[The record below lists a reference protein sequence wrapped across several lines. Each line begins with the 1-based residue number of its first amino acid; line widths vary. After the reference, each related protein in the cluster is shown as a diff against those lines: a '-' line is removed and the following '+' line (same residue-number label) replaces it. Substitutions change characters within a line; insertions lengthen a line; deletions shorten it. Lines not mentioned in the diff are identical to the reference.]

1 MTTRASTPI
10 IEARG
15 LVKRFGTVEALA
27 GLDLVAEPGKVVA
40 VLGPNG
46 AGKTTFVSLV
56 SGRLQ
61 PSSGTV
67 AFDGQDITGLP
78 AHLRVRLGI
87 AYTFQITSV
96 FANLTAYDN
105 VALAV
110 QRTLDDDNHRRGARA
125 FHDAVLAA
133 LERTGL
139 AGRAGQLAATLS
151 YGHQRLLEVAMGL
164 ALKPR
169 LLILDEPTQGLSDSE
184 IENFIALVR
193 EIAGQTTV
201 LLIEHNMDCVMRLAD
216 RITVFEAG
224 HILAEGAPEA
234 IRADPD
240 VQRAYLGTAG
250 DG

>member
-1 MTTRASTPI
+1 VAAVTPLIATHGLSRNFGGLKAVDHVDFTLLPGEIRALI
-10 IEARG
+10 
-15 LVKRFGTVEALA
+15 
-27 GLDLVAEPGKVVA
+27 
-40 VLGPNG
+40 GPNG

-67 AFDGQDITGLP
+67 AFDGKDITSLP

-110 QRTLDDDNHRRGARA
+110 QRTHDDNHRRGARA
-125 FHDAVLAA
+125 FRDAVLAA
-133 LERTGL
+133 LEHTGL
-139 AGRAGQLAATLS
+139 ASRAGQLAASLS
-151 YGHQRLLEVAMGL
+151 YGHQRLLEIAMGL

-184 IENFIALVR
+184 IDNFIALVR
-193 EIAGQTTV
+193 EISGQATV
-201 LLIEHNMDCVMRLAD
+201 LLIEHNIDCVMRRAD

-224 HILAEGAPEA
+224 RILAEGVPDA
-234 IRADPD
+234 IRANAD
-240 VQRAYLGTAG
+240 VQRAYLGTVG

>member
-1 MTTRASTPI
+1 MTP
-10 IEARG
+10 
-15 LVKRFGTVEALA
+15 
-27 GLDLVAEPGKVVA
+27 LVATKGLSRNFGGLKAVDQVDFTILPGEIRA
-40 VLGPNG
+40 LIGPNG

-56 SGRLQ
+56 SGRLL

-67 AFDGQDITGLP
+67 SFDGQDITAMP

-105 VALAV
+105 VALPV
-110 QRTLDDDNHRRGARA
+110 QRTLTRRQSPPRRSHFTRGATRSSA
-125 FHDAVLAA
+125 PASPAA
-133 LERTGL
+133 QNSCRHPVIRPST
-139 AGRAGQLAATLS
+139 AAR
-151 YGHQRLLEVAMGL
+151 GVAMGL

-169 LLILDEPTQGLSDSE
+169 LLILDEPTQGLSDGE

-193 EIAGQTTV
+193 KIAGQATV

-224 HILAEGAPEA
+224 RILAEGVPDA
-234 IRADPD
+234 IRANAE
-240 VQRAYLGTAG
+240 VQRAYLGTVG